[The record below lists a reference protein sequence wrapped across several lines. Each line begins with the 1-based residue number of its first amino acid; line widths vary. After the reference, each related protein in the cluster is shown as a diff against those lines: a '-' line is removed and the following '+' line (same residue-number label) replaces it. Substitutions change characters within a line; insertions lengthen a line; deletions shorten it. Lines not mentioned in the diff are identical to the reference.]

1 MLKNLK
7 SKALGVAGVVTA
19 FVVTL
24 IPVAQTY
31 AAQTYDF
38 SSSTSEAAALV
49 TPLRNAG
56 FTIVFGAIAALVVL
70 AVAMMGAGWVWG
82 RFKKF
87 SGMGKKI

>member
-1 MLKNLK
+1 MIQNLK
-7 SKALGVAGVVTA
+7 SKALGIIGTVTA

-38 SSSTSEAAALV
+38 SSSTAETAALV
-49 TPLRNAG
+49 GPLRNAG
-56 FTIVFGAIAALVVL
+56 FTIVFGAIASLIVL
-70 AVAMMGAGWVWG
+70 AVALMGAGWVWG

>member
-7 SKALGVAGVVTA
+7 SKLMGVAGVVGA
-19 FVVTL
+19 FAISLVPHAYTF
-24 IPVAQTY
+24 

-38 SSSTSEAAALV
+38 SSSTAESAALV

-56 FTIVFGAIAALVVL
+56 FTIAFGAVAALIVL
-70 AVAMMGAGWVWG
+70 AVALIGAGWVWG